1 VIIVLRRLIALL
13 FVTLLLVPP
22 IAAQENPT
30 TWNETNSLSWE
41 YDFEAGYISTSPLF
55 DGERILVRTSGQS
68 EPAVTAFDVSGN
80 KIWQHTNNASTNND
94 MSPLLYVQA
103 GQGQCGSWPEM
114 VLVGWTSGLVEALN
128 SSNGD
133 VLWSTQS
140 EVLGWGVTG
149 QFALDGEFVLV
160 PTRQGIGQYCLADGQ
175 QQWWTQTGLGWRN
188 GVTVGETGYFLGD
201 ESGQLWH
208 VDRTGIATPHALEL
222 GKIRH
227 APLLTDAGILI
238 HGQADSGSTLAIFN
252 PVNATLLQQ
261 IPAGH
266 SPAIPL
272 LRGDYVVTGDSSA
285 IRILQCSSL
294 CVVVDEI
301 PFHTNGE
308 IGWFDDGQILAPSNT
323 LESNWG
329 LFTFDGQEN
338 LTYSPIDVGLHG
350 YGTAAPLQ
358 FSVGTTTFTV
368 FGNDQGVVRAY
379 SNLGEEQT
387 VPADDFDWGVQ
398 GLIFVMFVLLG
409 SSSAFLLSGKREW
422 FLRTS
427 SMLLL
432 ILMLLII
439 PDLSSQ
445 WSKAFDEK
453 FPETSSSEEWNEQW
467 PDAWLG
473 TQIVI
478 FELNGEEHSIGGL
491 VGHDD
496 VLSLTQSA
504 CEKLDFDLTGESTE
518 FGWYVDSIDGI
529 GGEGWEFSID
539 GSKGI
544 ISADHSDVT
553 TTSIVRWTPV

>member
-1 VIIVLRRLIALL
+1 MALL
-13 FVTLLLVPP
+13 FVSLLLVPT
-22 IAAQENPT
+22 IVAQENST
-30 TWNETNSLSWE
+30 AWDETHSLSWE
-41 YDFEAGYISTSPLF
+41 YDFETGYISTAPLF
-55 DGERILVRTSGQS
+55 DGEHILVRVSGQS
-68 EPAVTAFDVSGN
+68 EPAVTAFDISGN
-80 KIWQHTNNASTNND
+80 KIWQHTNAASTNND
-94 MSPLLYVQA
+94 MSPLLHVQA

-128 SSNGD
+128 SSDGD

-149 QFALDGEFVLV
+149 QLALDGEFVLV

-208 VDRTGIATPHALEL
+208 VGRTGIATPHALHL

-238 HGQADSGSTLAIFN
+238 HAQADSGSTLAIFN
-252 PVNATLLQQ
+252 PESGTLTQQ
-261 IPAGH
+261 ISAGA
-266 SPAIPL
+266 SPSIPSQ
-272 LRGDYVVTGDSSA
+272 RGAYIMTGDSSA
-285 IRILQCSSL
+285 VRILQCSSV

-301 PFHTNGE
+301 QFHTNGE
-308 IGWFDDGQILAPSNT
+308 IGWFDDGQIIAPSNT
-323 LESNWG
+323 PESNWG

-338 LTYSPIDVGLHG
+338 LTYSPIDVGLYG

-358 FSVGTTTFTV
+358 FSVAATTFTV
-368 FGNDQGVVRAY
+368 FGNDQGIIRVY
-379 SNLGEEQT
+379 STLEGEET
-387 VPADDFDWGVQ
+387 LSSEDFDWGVQ

-409 SSSAFLLSGKREW
+409 SSSAFLLNGRREW

-432 ILMLLII
+432 ILVVLII

-445 WSKAFDEK
+445 WSKAFDEH
-453 FPETSSSEEWNEQW
+453 FPEKSSSEEWNEQW

-491 VGHDD
+491 IGYDD
-496 VLSLTQSA
+496 ALSLTQAA
-504 CEKLDFDLTGESTE
+504 CGELEIELTGESTE
-518 FGWYVDSIDGI
+518 LGWYVNSIDGI
-529 GGEGWEFSID
+529 DGEGWEFSID